1 MFGVDG
7 LRRNIALYETEW
19 ANTDDDVKAE
29 ALDRLSVDSIDE
41 YVAILGDSD
50 DEAAVE
56 DIHYLWKDAMS
67 VVGHIEHEWGL
78 Y

>member
-7 LRRNIALYETEW
+7 LRRNIAMYETEW

-41 YVAILGDSD
+41 YVSILGEST